1 LRMQRDDQIA
11 ARARSLARAV
21 LVSGIARSV
30 TSTME
35 AVRDRVERTAG
46 LVGRRGSRA
55 IGALGDLGEDVVAFF
70 DPATRL
76 QDFYRSIGIAST
88 DDIENLDDRID
99 RVELEIDHVARQ
111 RAREELLLLQQRIAE
126 LEMVLGNLKPG
137 ESAPT
142 RDAMGALLG
151 RLSEL
156 ETRIDAMP
164 WRKFEAGAV

>member
-1 LRMQRDDQIA
+1 MQREDQIA
-11 ARARSLARAV
+11 ARARSITRALLTSGLART
-21 LVSGIARSV
+21 V
-30 TSTME
+30 TSTLE
-35 AVRDRVERTAG
+35 AVRDQVEATAG
-46 LVGRRGSRA
+46 LLGRRGARA
-55 IGALGDLGEDVVAFF
+55 VGTLGDIGDDVLAFF

-76 QDFYRSIGIAST
+76 QDFYRGLGIAST
-88 DDIENLDDRID
+88 EDVENLDDRID

-126 LEMVLGNLKPG
+126 LELILGNLKPG

-164 WRKFEAGAV
+164 WRKFEAGAG

>member
-1 LRMQRDDQIA
+1 MQREDQLA
-11 ARARSLARAV
+11 ARARSVARV
-21 LVSGIARSV
+21 DLVSGLARTV
-30 TSTME
+30 TSTLE
-35 AVRDRVERTAG
+35 TVRDRVEKTAA
-46 LVGRRGSRA
+46 LLGRRGARA
-55 IGALGDLGEDVVAFF
+55 VGALGDLGDDVLAFF

-76 QDFYRSIGIAST
+76 QDFYRALGIAST
-88 DDIENLDDRID
+88 EDIENLDDRID

-126 LEMVLGNLKPG
+126 LESILGNLEPG

-164 WRKFEAGAV
+164 WRKFEAGAG

>member
-1 LRMQRDDQIA
+1 MQRDEQIGS
-11 ARARSLARAV
+11 RARLLARAV
-21 LVSGIARSV
+21 LVSGMARTV
-30 TSTME
+30 TSTLE
-35 AVRDRVERTAG
+35 AVRDQVEEAADTLA
-46 LVGRRGSRA
+46 RRGSRA
-55 IGALGDLGEDVVAFF
+55 MGALGDAGGDLVAFF

-76 QDFYRSIGIAST
+76 QDFYRALGIAST
-88 DDIENLDDRID
+88 EDVANLDDRID

-126 LEMVLGNLKPG
+126 LEIILSNLKPG

-164 WRKFEAGAV
+164 WRKFEAGAG

>member
-1 LRMQRDDQIA
+1 MQRDEQIA

-21 LVSGIARSV
+21 LVSGLARTV
-30 TSTME
+30 TSTLE
-35 AVRDRVERTAG
+35 VVRDQVEQTASV
-46 LVGRRGSRA
+46 LGRRGSRA
-55 IGALGDLGEDVVAFF
+55 MGALGDIGDDILAFF

-76 QDFYRSIGIAST
+76 QDFYRALGIAST
-88 DDIENLDDRID
+88 EDIETLDDRID

-126 LEMVLGNLKPG
+126 LEIVLGSLKPG

-164 WRKFEAGAV
+164 WRRFEAGAG

>member
-1 LRMQRDDQIA
+1 MQRDEQIA
-11 ARARSLARAV
+11 SRARSLARAV
-21 LVSGIARSV
+21 LVSGIARTV
-30 TSTME
+30 TSTLE
-35 AVRDRVERTAG
+35 SIRDQVEETADI
-46 LVGRRGSRA
+46 LGRRGSRA
-55 IGALGDLGEDVVAFF
+55 MGALGDAGGDLLAFF

-76 QDFYRSIGIAST
+76 QDFYRALGIAST
-88 DDIENLDDRID
+88 EDVANLDDRID

-126 LEMVLGNLKPG
+126 LEMLLANLKPG
-137 ESAPT
+137 EAAPT

-164 WRKFEAGAV
+164 WRKFEAGAG

>member
-1 LRMQRDDQIA
+1 MQRDEQIA

-21 LVSGIARSV
+21 LVSGLAKTV
-30 TSTME
+30 TSTLE
-35 AVRDRVERTAG
+35 AVRDQVERTAAT
-46 LVGRRGSRA
+46 LGRRSSRA
-55 IGALGDLGEDVVAFF
+55 VGALGDVGDDLLAFF

-76 QDFYRSIGIAST
+76 QDFYRALGIAST
-88 DDIENLDDRID
+88 EDIENLDDRID

-126 LEMVLGNLKPG
+126 LEIVLGNLKPG

-164 WRKFEAGAV
+164 WRKFEAGAG

>member
-1 LRMQRDDQIA
+1 MQRDEQIA

-21 LVSGIARSV
+21 LVSGIARTV
-30 TSTME
+30 TSTLE
-35 AVRDRVERTAG
+35 AVRDQVEETAD
-46 LVGRRGSRA
+46 LIGRRSSRA
-55 IGALGDLGEDVVAFF
+55 MGALGDVGGDLLAFF

-76 QDFYRSIGIAST
+76 QDFYRSLGIAST
-88 DDIENLDDRID
+88 EDVENLDDRID

-164 WRKFEAGAV
+164 WRKFEAGAG